1 MDCAEYKYYE
11 YRVAQEEAA
20 LAPEAGGSAAPY
32 TGWTGSIY
40 VFPKKL
46 HFGVMEHCFCYKLL
60 KDQDLVIA
68 GSLLITWC
76 SYQAPFCWSGSG
88 VYEVMCVPKHW
99 HSHFSGSG
107 SNAPRYQSSHS
118 RQSSGGQN
126 QRYQTPASALYS
138 GGEDHRRPAYSSGS
152 SQEPAVGMKTVNCEI
167 DMYSCFLPLLVFI
180 KVFDHGQ
187 KKRAKLYHH
196 F

>member
-1 MDCAEYKYYE
+1 M
-11 YRVAQEEAA
+11 
-20 LAPEAGGSAAPY
+20 
-32 TGWTGSIY
+32 
-40 VFPKKL
+40 
-46 HFGVMEHCFCYKLL
+46 
-60 KDQDLVIA
+60 
-68 GSLLITWC
+68 
-76 SYQAPFCWSGSG
+76 
-88 VYEVMCVPKHW
+88 YEVLCVPQHW

-107 SNAPRYQSSHS
+107 SNAPRFQSSHS

-152 SQEPAVGMKTVNCEI
+152 SQEPALGMKTVNCEI
-167 DMYSCFLPLLVFI
+167 DMYTCFFPCLLVFI

-187 KKRAKLYHH
+187 KKRAELYHH